1 LPEYSKSL
9 RKDIVESN
17 QGNQQEVSED
27 LWFSNPHIQWVK
39 DRDRI
44 FIVDEITG
52 SVYALA
58 RLPAAVWSWLNLG
71 YGYDSLLEFVACML
85 KVSTS
90 TAQVDLDEMLR
101 EWQELGF
108 IIRDF
113 DIDG

>member
-1 LPEYSKSL
+1 MLECSKSL
-9 RKDIVESN
+9 RKDIVELIQVN
-17 QGNQQEVSED
+17 QPEVNED

-39 DRDRI
+39 DRDRT

-52 SVYALA
+52 NVYALVK
-58 RLPAAVWSWLNLG
+58 LPAAVWSWLNLG
-71 YGYDSLLEFVACML
+71 NGYDSMLEFVAGML

-90 TAQVDLDEMLR
+90 KAQFDLDEMLR

-108 IIRDF
+108 IIRNL